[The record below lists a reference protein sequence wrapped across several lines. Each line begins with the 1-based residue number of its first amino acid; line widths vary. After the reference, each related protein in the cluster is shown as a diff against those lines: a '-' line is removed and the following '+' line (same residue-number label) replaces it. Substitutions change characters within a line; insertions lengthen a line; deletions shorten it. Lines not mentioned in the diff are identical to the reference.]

1 MSALREGME
10 RAEARV
16 TRGAEMYEI
25 GRLSDR
31 VPLMCVGTDVR
42 GLELAEQVGLD
53 SEDLVERVEAGDDLG
68 QVMRGALVRWFWLGY
83 EMRGED

>member
-1 MSALREGME
+1 MSALREGIE

-16 TRGAEMYEI
+16 TRGVAMYEV
-25 GRLSDR
+25 GPLSEH

-42 GLELAEQVGLD
+42 GLELAEQIGVD
-53 SEDLVERVEAGDDLG
+53 SQDLIERVEAGADLG

-83 EMRGED
+83 EMRVED